1 MADAYDLMVERCDA
15 LAAEVSA
22 LRAALEAAETDAQLC
37 RERLGDE
44 RERRRAAEAL
54 AVPEGW
60 KVEWGHS
67 ICTYPGC
74 EGGELVNPRCLPH
87 EVTDLYPTVVVCP
100 RCLGS
105 AQRPGGPLPRLVPL
119 SPTDTPEVS
128 P

>member
-60 KVEWGHS
+60 HIEYGE
-67 ICTYPGC
+67 ICGY
-74 EGGELVNPRCLPH
+74 GGRCRHANRLHAHLLLDSDDDP
-87 EVTDLYPTVVVCP
+87 P
-100 RCLGS
+100 
-105 AQRPGGPLPRLVPL
+105 ARLVP
-119 SPTDTPEVS
+119 SPPPGDKENPS
-128 P
+128 